1 MPSPTPT
8 TETTDTSETI
18 DAASP
23 ATRPIVATDDELA
36 RIAYNA
42 DGLVPAI
49 VQDATTREVLM
60 MAWMTAETLALTLA
74 EGRTVFWSR
83 SRQEVWRKGDTSG
96 EVQHVREAAYDCDGD
111 TLLFLVDQQGGGAC
125 HTGNRSCF
133 FRSFGAG
140 DTPAA
145 GATSA

>member
-1 MPSPTPT
+1 VTY
-8 TETTDTSETI
+8 D
-18 DAASP
+18 
-23 ATRPIVATDDELA
+23 
-36 RIAYNA
+36 A

-60 MAWMTAETLALTLA
+60 MAWMTDETLRLTLA

-96 EVQHVREAAYDCDGD
+96 EVQFVREASYDCDGD

-140 DTPAA
+140 DAPGPDAA
-145 GATSA
+145 S